1 MKLNLILVLFLQM
14 FMIFAETIKIATDP
28 DPTWELKF
36 EKDIFSAEERD
47 LIAKDITRIFYVID
61 SRKDII
67 KKNIFTGE
75 YSFAK
80 VPPLAFPKDFT
91 KYLDFEEGKT
101 NFVFILNS
109 KGCDA
114 YKKAFDFRY
123 KHKEEIKKLEEFTRA
138 LHNSEFKKLSR
149 EEKEKIFFDD
159 TSETS
164 DFSLDYLLHME
175 YFDYFLQTPLCM
187 LDTRYV
193 TYPDGNKY
201 LTWFYGSISNEW
213 GEFEA
218 WKNAFIYR
226 DGRWTQMSGNKTRN
240 FLMEE
245 YKQWVLSG
253 EE

>member
-1 MKLNLILVLFLQM
+1 MKYWLTIMLVLQ
-14 FMIFAETIKIATDP
+14 IFGLHAETIKIATDP
-28 DPTWELKF
+28 DPTCELKF

-47 LIAKDITRIFYVID
+47 LIAKDITRMFYVIS

-80 VPPLAFPKDFT
+80 VPPEAFPKNFT
-91 KYLDFEEGKT
+91 KYFDFEEGKT

-123 KHKEEIKKLEEFTRA
+123 KHKEEIKKLEEFNRQIE
-138 LHNSEFKKLSR
+138 SDEFLKLPR
-149 EEKEKIFFDD
+149 EEKEKMFFDD
-159 TSETS
+159 PSKNS
-164 DFSLDYLLHME
+164 DFSLNYSLNRSC
-175 YFDYFLQTPLCM
+175 FDYFLQPPLCM

-213 GEFEA
+213 GEFEV
-218 WKNAFIYR
+218 WKDAHIYK
-226 DGRWTQMSGNKTRN
+226 DGRWTIILDKTRE
-240 FLMEE
+240 FLIEE

>member
-14 FMIFAETIKIATDP
+14 FMIFAETFQIGYQP
-28 DPTWELKF
+28 REVCELKF
-36 EKDIFSAEERD
+36 EKDIFSSEERD
-47 LIAKDITRIFYVID
+47 LITKDINRMFISIMK
-61 SRKDII
+61 RKDII
-67 KKNIFTGE
+67 KKSTFTGE
-75 YSFAK
+75 YRFAK

-91 KYLDFEEGKT
+91 KYFDFEEGKT

-109 KGCDA
+109 NGCDA

-138 LHNSEFKKLSR
+138 IEYDEFLKLPR
-149 EEKEKIFFDD
+149 EEKEKMFFDD
-159 TSETS
+159 PSRNS
-164 DFSLDYLLHME
+164 DFSLNYSLNRS
-175 YFDYFLQTPLCM
+175 YFDYFLQPPLCM

-193 TYPDGNKY
+193 TYQNGKKY

-213 GEFEA
+213 GEFDVF
-218 WKNAFIYR
+218 KDAFVYR
-226 DGRWTQMSGNKTRN
+226 DGKWTLLIGDTTRD
-240 FLMEE
+240 FLYEE

>member
-1 MKLNLILVLFLQM
+1 MKLNLILIVFLQM
-14 FMIFAETIKIATDP
+14 FMIFAETFEMGFRPREVCEI
-28 DPTWELKF
+28 KF
-36 EKDIFSAEERD
+36 EKDIFSVEERN
-47 LIAKDITRIFYVID
+47 LITKDIHRLF
-61 SRKDII
+61 SLFRKRTDII

-75 YSFAK
+75 YRFAK

-91 KYLDFEEGKT
+91 KYFDFEEGKT

-175 YFDYFLQTPLCM
+175 SFDYFLHSPLCM

-201 LTWFYGSISNEW
+201 LTWFYGSLRNEW

-218 WKNAFIYR
+218 YKNAFIYR

>member
-14 FMIFAETIKIATDP
+14 FMIFAETFEMGFRP
-28 DPTWELKF
+28 REVCELKF
-36 EKDIFSAEERD
+36 EKDIFSVEEKN
-47 LIAKDITRIFYVID
+47 LITKDIHRMFCLF
-61 SRKDII
+61 RKRTDII

-75 YSFAK
+75 YSFTK
-80 VPPLAFPKDFT
+80 VPPEAFPKNFT
-91 KYLDFEEGKT
+91 KYFDFEEGKT

-123 KHKEEIKKLEEFTRA
+123 KHKEEIKKLEEFNRA
-138 LHNSEFKKLSR
+138 IESDELLKLPR
-149 EEKEKIFFDD
+149 EGKEKIFFDD
-159 TSETS
+159 TSDIN
-164 DFSLDYLLHME
+164 DFSLNYVLNSS
-175 YFDYFLQTPLCM
+175 YFDYFLQPPLCM

-201 LTWFYGSISNEW
+201 LTWFYGTISNEW
-213 GEFEA
+213 GEFEVFKDA
-218 WKNAFIYR
+218 HIYK
-226 DGRWTQMSGNKTRN
+226 DGRWTIILDKTRD
-240 FLMEE
+240 FIYKE

>member
-1 MKLNLILVLFLQM
+1 MLVLQ
-14 FMIFAETIKIATDP
+14 IFGLHAETFEMGFRP
-28 DPTWELKF
+28 REVCELKF
-36 EKDIFSAEERD
+36 EKDIFSFEERN
-47 LIAKDITRIFYVID
+47 LITKDIHRMF
-61 SRKDII
+61 SLFRKRTDII

-80 VPPLAFPKDFT
+80 VPPLAFPKNFT
-91 KYLDFEEGKT
+91 KYFDFEEGKT

-109 KGCDA
+109 NGCDA

-138 LHNSEFKKLSR
+138 IEYDEFLKLPR
-149 EEKEKIFFDD
+149 EEKEKMFFDD
-159 TSETS
+159 PSRNS
-164 DFSLDYLLHME
+164 DFSLNYSLNRS
-175 YFDYFLQTPLCM
+175 YFDYFLQPPLCM

-193 TYPDGNKY
+193 TYQNGKKY

-213 GEFEA
+213 GEFDVF
-218 WKNAFIYR
+218 KDAFVYR
-226 DGRWTQMSGNKTRN
+226 DGKWTLLIGDTTRD
-240 FLMEE
+240 FLYEE

>member
-1 MKLNLILVLFLQM
+1 MKYWLTIMLVLQ
-14 FMIFAETIKIATDP
+14 IFGLHAETIKIATDP
-28 DPTWELKF
+28 DPTCELKF

-47 LIAKDITRIFYVID
+47 LIAKDITRMFYVIS

-67 KKNIFTGE
+67 KKNIFTGK

-80 VPPLAFPKDFT
+80 VPPEAFPKNFT
-91 KYLDFEEGKT
+91 KYFDFEEGKT

-123 KHKEEIKKLEEFTRA
+123 KHKEEIKKLEEFHKA
-138 LHNSEFKKLSR
+138 LHNNELVKLPR
-149 EEKEKIFFDD
+149 EEKEKMLFG
-159 TSETS
+159 ETNGIN
-164 DFSLDYLLHME
+164 DFVLDNSLHHE
-175 YFDYFLQTPLCM
+175 YFDYFLDSPLGM

-193 TYPDGNKY
+193 TYPDGNTY
-201 LTWFYGSISNEW
+201 LTWYFGVITNEW
-213 GEFEA
+213 GEFEVYLSA
-218 WKNAFIYR
+218 HVYR
-226 DGRWTQMSGNKTRN
+226 DGIWSVLSGRKIRE
-240 FLMEE
+240 FLLNE

>member
-1 MKLNLILVLFLQM
+1 MKFNLILILFLQM
-14 FMIFAETIKIATDP
+14 FMIFAETFEIGYQP
-28 DPTWELKF
+28 REVCELKF
-36 EKDIFSAEERD
+36 EKDIFSLEERD
-47 LIAKDITRIFYVID
+47 LIKKDINRMFISIMK
-61 SRKDII
+61 RKDII

-80 VPPLAFPKDFT
+80 VPPLAFPKNFT
-91 KYLDFEEGKT
+91 KYFEFEEGQT
-101 NFVFILNS
+101 TCVFILNS

-159 TSETS
+159 TSEMRDS
-164 DFSLDYLLHME
+164 SLDYLLHLE
-175 YFDYFLQTPLCM
+175 DFDYFLQPPLCM
-187 LDTRYV
+187 LTTRYV

-218 WKNAFIYR
+218 NINAFIYR
-226 DGRWTQMSGNKTRN
+226 DGRWTQMSGNKTRE
-240 FLMEE
+240 FLIEE

>member
-1 MKLNLILVLFLQM
+1 MKYWLTIMLVLQ
-14 FMIFAETIKIATDP
+14 IFGLHAEIIEIATDP
-28 DPTWELKF
+28 DPTCELKF

-47 LIAKDITRIFYVID
+47 LIAKDITRMFYVIS

-67 KKNIFTGE
+67 KKNIFTGK

-80 VPPLAFPKDFT
+80 VPPEAFPKNFT
-91 KYLDFEEGKT
+91 KYFDFEEGKT

-109 KGCDA
+109 RGCDA

-123 KHKEEIKKLEEFTRA
+123 KHKEEIKKLEEFNRQIE
-138 LHNSEFKKLSR
+138 SDEFLKLPR
-149 EEKEKIFFDD
+149 KEKEKIFFDN
-159 TSETS
+159 TSDIN
-164 DFSLDYLLHME
+164 DFSLNYVLNSS
-175 YFDYFLQTPLCM
+175 YFDYFLQPPLCM

-193 TYPDGNKY
+193 TYPDGKKY

-213 GEFEA
+213 GEFEV
-218 WKNAFIYR
+218 WKDAHIYK
-226 DGRWTQMSGNKTRN
+226 DGRWTIILDKTRE
-240 FLMEE
+240 FLIEE